1 MIGSLEK
8 PFGFSGSWFA
18 ISARY
23 PATASSSNM
32 RESAGSYAGTIT
44 CGARACER
52 TPSLGDRARA

>member
-8 PFGFSGSWFA
+8 PFGLSGSWFA

-32 RESAGSYAGTIT
+32 RESAGSYAGTIP
-44 CGARACER
+44 CGARA
-52 TPSLGDRARA
+52 RARANRFR